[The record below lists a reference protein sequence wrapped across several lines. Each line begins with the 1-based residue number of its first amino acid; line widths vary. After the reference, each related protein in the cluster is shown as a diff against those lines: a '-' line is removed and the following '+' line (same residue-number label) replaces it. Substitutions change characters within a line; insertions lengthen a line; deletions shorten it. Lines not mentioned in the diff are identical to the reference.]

1 MHNHSNEVPFH
12 ALHDHE
18 LLTIEDPAEVLRT
31 PVNTMRW
38 WRQVG
43 REPPRVTVDRDV
55 DVSDAAP
62 DEHVAQRPADDP
74 RAGIDPGERLH
85 QRPGGHSI
93 VRRGIRGPIPH
104 VTS

>member
-43 REPPRVTVDRDV
+43 REPQFFNIGRRLSIEVGDLQALILKQRIASNPDIPRPKTDRDEL
-55 DVSDAAP
+55 S
-62 DEHVAQRPADDP
+62 R
-74 RAGIDPGERLH
+74 
-85 QRPGGHSI
+85 
-93 VRRGIRGPIPH
+93 
-104 VTS
+104 